1 MCNIHL
7 LLSNSVAVASVS
19 LPQIRAGVCLY
30 IMLAGCLP
38 FDERAVGALLRKIC
52 SADYE
57 TPPWITTHAANLLGS
72 LLTPD
77 PRKR

>member
-1 MCNIHL
+1 V
-7 LLSNSVAVASVS
+7 LSHIAVASVS
-19 LPQIRAGVCLY
+19 LGFPQIRAGVCLY

-57 TPPWITTHAANLLGS
+57 TPPWITMHAANLLRS

-77 PRKR
+77 PKKR